1 MEPWLIV
8 LIAILAVIVVFL
20 AIIIIR
26 TVAFRP
32 KKSVQADISE
42 VNFDKAAA
50 VSNLQTLVR
59 FKTVSS
65 YDPEQEDDAEFKKLI
80 AKLPELYPAVFEK
93 CEFKELQNK
102 SYV

>member
-1 MEPWLIV
+1 MEPWVIV

-20 AIIIIR
+20 AIIIVR
-26 TVAFRP
+26 TLAFRP
-32 KKSVQADISE
+32 KKSVQADMGE

-65 YDPEQEDDAEFKKLI
+65 YDSEQEDDAEFKKLI
-80 AKLPELYPAVFEK
+80 AKLPRGV
-93 CEFKELQNK
+93 
-102 SYV
+102 